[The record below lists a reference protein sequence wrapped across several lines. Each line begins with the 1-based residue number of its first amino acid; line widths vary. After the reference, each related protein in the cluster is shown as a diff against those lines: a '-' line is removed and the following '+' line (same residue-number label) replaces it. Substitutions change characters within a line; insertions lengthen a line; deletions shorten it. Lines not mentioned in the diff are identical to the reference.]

1 MQHQRTQKRLLL
13 NADREAM
20 RHKREK
26 TIKMKYYGVLGLDPI
41 VQDEDTK
48 VITENTSTK
57 SNHIYSIKAKF
68 GLDDHAFGLDDQL
81 FTPKW
86 QFDKH
91 HHAFQEM
98 QDNITLNLKI
108 RTAHAKDIRNKRIE
122 TERKKDDALNKQRA
136 IIGLAPLNER

>member
-1 MQHQRTQKRLLL
+1 
-13 NADREAM
+13 M
-20 RHKREK
+20 RS
-26 TIKMKYYGVLGLDPI
+26 YGVLGLDPI
-41 VQDEDTK
+41 RQDEDTK
-48 VITENTSTK
+48 VVTENTSTK

-68 GLDDHAFGLDDQL
+68 GLNDHAFGLGDEL

-108 RTAHAKDIRNKRIE
+108 RTAHAKDIRNKRLEI
-122 TERKKDDALNKQRA
+122 ERKKDHVLNTQRA
-136 IIGLAPLNER
+136 K